1 MVDFF
6 LYRSKNS
13 LQAKRVFVPIE
24 WLTQRCSKNSIN
36 LLLLFKKKSI
46 KIRFLSYFSQIK

>member
-1 MVDFF
+1 MVEFF

-24 WLTQRCSKNSIN
+24 WLTEGYSKNSKQ
-36 LLLLFKKKSI
+36 LLFLFKKKSI